1 MKIIIFNNGI
11 EAVCDS
17 AVGRDVMP
25 LFVPDWGQWSIE
37 GRIAFRIER
46 LGKNVAEK
54 FAMRYVDAYGA
65 VAVLRPVE
73 GTLPCAEGGAATL
86 PCAEG
91 GAATLPCAEA
101 AQPHCLAPR
110 RRGHTE
116 GTMPG
121 WWSIMDSAVTT
132 GQWLVVPEGDIH
144 AEWSLGDITES
155 FTIGTDDW
163 RQALVASIAEATRI
177 ATIKTGD
184 IIIPPLPAF
193 IAHPIPNQRLTAL
206 LSSTPSLRLKIK

>member
-1 MKIIIFNNGI
+1 M
-11 EAVCDS
+11 ESVCDS

-25 LFVPDWGQWSIE
+25 LFVPDWGEWSLE

-54 FAMRYVDAYGA
+54 FAIRYVDAYGA
-65 VAVLRPVE
+65 VAVLRPAD
-73 GTLPCAEGGAATL
+73 GTEVSCWP
-86 PCAEG
+86 
-91 GAATLPCAEA
+91 
-101 AQPHCLAPR
+101 
-110 RRGHTE
+110 
-116 GTMPG
+116 
-121 WWSIMDSAVTT
+121 IMDSAVTT
-132 GQWLVVPEGDIH
+132 GQWLPLPEGDIQ

-155 FTIGTDDW
+155 FTIGADDW

-184 IIIPPLPAF
+184 IIIPPLPTF
-193 IAHPIPNQRLTAL
+193 TTNPILNQRLTAL